1 MPLIS
6 LSLKH
11 GQSLET
17 AQSQLQKAVYE
28 IQRLFQGLVR
38 SVEWSD
44 DHRWVRLNGSGF
56 WVEMWVDAQEVH
68 VSGDM
73 PLLGR
78 LLSGPLSTGLK
89 QIVQKT
95 FQIKSG

>member
-17 AQSQLQKAVYE
+17 AQSQLKKAVYE

-44 DHRWVRLNGSGF
+44 DQCWVRLNGSGF

-78 LLSGPLSTGLK
+78 LLSGPLTTGLK